1 MFLRWMLM
9 VSMLYS
15 VGSLAQSQNVFNP
28 QAITVAID
36 KTPVSFN
43 PFTDDSLMTQQFK
56 HLLFD
61 PLFRWDDQQHL
72 QGRLVEHWER
82 LDKTTVRFFLR
93 ENIHFHT
100 GNLLTSK
107 DVIWSFEQA
116 KKQSS
121 ISFLSKLEWVKAT
134 QQFSFDIRSSLT
146 DIELLDHLTNLF
158 VLDSTFYQ
166 SNANLLDT
174 SPSIILP
181 PVKTPPMSGTGP
193 YLIQQYN
200 PMLGIVVVA
209 NPHYW
214 DGEPE
219 TKYFRFMRINKP
231 QSRLFALLADDV
243 QVSFGVPNK
252 TAEDLEE
259 NTIKNLVRVPSSN
272 VIFLTINDKL
282 SPILENEDA
291 RKAIHLAINHQ
302 GMLKYILKDN
312 GQVHPSILSLAENT
326 LVDGKSNPSKEIMPE
341 YDLDK
346 AKSLIKTMNVPK
358 QMSLLVMLDEVGNT
372 KKVAEALTKM
382 LKRIGITVVT
392 QEIDSKDIWKNT
404 NLYYD
409 FTVSTW
415 DTRLMS
421 RDNMFENLFLDSD
434 LSDYL
439 QDKFKQQGLND
450 NFKSQSD
457 YFKSLQQNN
466 WIIPLFYQDKIWAQ
480 NNKFNLKEIFSSNG
494 IPYWSLFKVKKQI
507 EITPKQEQ

>member
-1 MFLRWMLM
+1 
-9 VSMLYS
+9 
-15 VGSLAQSQNVFNP
+15 
-28 QAITVAID
+28 
-36 KTPVSFN
+36 
-43 PFTDDSLMTQQFK
+43 
-56 HLLFD
+56 
-61 PLFRWDDQQHL
+61 
-72 QGRLVEHWER
+72 
-82 LDKTTVRFFLR
+82 
-93 ENIHFHT
+93 
-100 GNLLTSK
+100 
-107 DVIWSFEQA
+107 
-116 KKQSS
+116 
-121 ISFLSKLEWVKAT
+121 
-134 QQFSFDIRSSLT
+134 
-146 DIELLDHLTNLF
+146 
-158 VLDSTFYQ
+158 
-166 SNANLLDT
+166 
-174 SPSIILP
+174 
-181 PVKTPPMSGTGP
+181 
-193 YLIQQYN
+193 
-200 PMLGIVVVA
+200 
-209 NPHYW
+209 
-214 DGEPE
+214 
-219 TKYFRFMRINKP
+219 
-231 QSRLFALLADDV
+231 
-243 QVSFGVPNK
+243 
-252 TAEDLEE
+252 
-259 NTIKNLVRVPSSN
+259 VRVPSSN

-346 AKSLIKTMNVPK
+346 AKSLIKKMNVPK

-439 QDKFKQQGLND
+439 QDKFKQQGLNN